1 MKKLFEYISVSA
13 LALAVVCALVFSFV
27 SCLRSGTDAD
37 TCDETAETGGVTF
50 PVSGEADLRKGTE
63 NEVRVFP
70 YRTVRTGSG
79 DENENKEYP
88 YIFEIKNRT
97 EFDALAKR
105 LGSAYAEELSAL
117 GYGDAFFAEN
127 ELVTVVLR
135 ETSGSIGHEVLG
147 ADEKG
152 GIRIKR
158 ILPEE
163 GTCDMAEWHIFVELP
178 LDFSERVPDFYVTF
192 CE

>member
-27 SCLRSGTDAD
+27 SCLRAGTDAD

-50 PVSGEADLRKGTE
+50 PVSDEADLRKGTE

-70 YRTVRTGSG
+70 YRIVRTGSG
-79 DENENKEYP
+79 DEDKEYP
-88 YIFEIKNRT
+88 YVLIIKNKT
-97 EFDALAKR
+97 DFDALAKR

-178 LDFSERVPDFYVTF
+178 LDFSERDPDFYVTF

>member
-1 MKKLFEYISVSA
+1 MSA

-27 SCLRSGTDAD
+27 SCLRAGTDAE

-50 PVSGEADLRKGTE
+50 PVSGEADLRKDTE
-63 NEVRVFP
+63 NEVSVFP
-70 YRTVRTGSG
+70 YRIVRTGSG
-79 DENENKEYP
+79 DEDKEYP
-88 YIFEIKNRT
+88 YVLIIKNKT
-97 EFDALAKR
+97 DFDALAKR

>member
-27 SCLRSGTDAD
+27 SCLRSGSDAE

-50 PVSGEADLRKGTE
+50 PVSDEAALPDEKE

-70 YRTVRTGSG
+70 YRIVRTGSG
-79 DENENKEYP
+79 DEDKEYP
-88 YIFEIKNRT
+88 YVLIIKNKT
-97 EFDALAKR
+97 DFDALAKR

>member
-13 LALAVVCALVFSFV
+13 LALAVVCALVFAFV
-27 SCLRSGTDAD
+27 SCLRSGSDAE

-50 PVSGEADLRKGTE
+50 PVSDEADLRKGTE

-70 YRTVRTGSG
+70 YRIVRTGSG
-79 DENENKEYP
+79 DEDKEYP
-88 YIFEIKNRT
+88 YVLIIKNKT
-97 EFDALAKR
+97 DFDALAKR

-135 ETSGSIGHEVLG
+135 ETSGSIEHEVLG

>member
-50 PVSGEADLRKGTE
+50 PVSGEAALPDEKE

-70 YRTVRTGSG
+70 YRIVRTGSG
-79 DENENKEYP
+79 DEDKEYP
-88 YIFEIKNRT
+88 YVLIIKNKT
-97 EFDALAKR
+97 DFDALAKR

-135 ETSGSIGHEVLG
+135 ETSGSIGHEVIG

>member
-13 LALAVVCALVFSFV
+13 LALAVVCALVFAFV
-27 SCLRSGTDAD
+27 SCLRSGSDAE

-50 PVSGEADLRKGTE
+50 PVSDEADLRKGTE

-70 YRTVRTGSG
+70 YRIVRTGSG
-79 DENENKEYP
+79 DEDKEYP
-88 YIFEIKNRT
+88 YVLIIKNKT
-97 EFDALAKR
+97 DFDALAKR